1 MEPALQGHLK
11 LNIKNNHKIGRFAR
25 SATIE
30 MTTRMHSSRMRTVH
44 HSGRLGRGVSAQR
57 GCLPRG
63 CGGGVCLM
71 ALYTLPGSK
80 ADTPSSVNRITD
92 RCKSIT
98 FPSLLLRTV
107 INCLQGTHKAGG
119 LRDCSHDVLPLR
131 FVMVCMEFRVTV
143 PIVPLNP
150 IQSICGD
157 NKNRN
162 RNRIV

>member
-1 MEPALQGHLK
+1 MNAPSISLRLACSTVEPALQGHLK

-44 HSGRLGRGVSAQR
+44 HSGRLGKGVSAQR

-71 ALYTLPGSK
+71 GVYTPLDPRQ
-80 ADTPSSVNRITD
+80 TPPSVNRITD

-98 FPSLLLRTV
+98 FPKLLLRTV
-107 INCLQGTHKAGG
+107 INGLQGTHKAGG
-119 LRDCSHDVLPLR
+119 LRDCSHDA
-131 FVMVCMEFRVTV
+131 
-143 PIVPLNP
+143 NA
-150 IQSICGD
+150 SAICNGLYGIWCHCS
-157 NKNRN
+157 NRTTES
-162 RNRIV
+162 